1 MTTSTTSPVILLGA
15 QRCGTTAFAYAM
27 NLAFHDAGGHF
38 TVNGKLPY
46 LLHRWLT
53 RQDLADRHLRTD
65 EILHALDRRPPDGA
79 GADGWRARVEKS
91 LRNAAREVAEGAAGD
106 DPIALA
112 RRILAESN
120 EGLTRWGDKY
130 NEYLLHLPWLDAA
143 LPDARYVMLVRHPLE
158 AARSMLRWTGDRPWL
173 PETEAAALA
182 KWTAWNR
189 HWVDFAPQV
198 PQERRL
204 VIEYQALCRGEE
216 TARLEEFTG
225 MSLRPYLAGLTP
237 RQPAAAPDTGLPLPT
252 AAVWEALRDS
262 AAAPGTVPVLTTTT
276 QR

>member
-1 MTTSTTSPVILLGA
+1 MTTSPVILLGA

-79 GADGWRARVEKS
+79 GVEGWRARVETS
-91 LRNAAREVAEGAAGD
+91 LRAAAADVAEGRAED
-106 DPIALA
+106 DPAALA

-120 EGLTRWGDKY
+120 AGLPCWGDKY

-143 LPDARYVMLVRHPLE
+143 LPDARYVMLVRHPEE

-173 PETEAAALA
+173 PRTEAAALA

-189 HWVDFAPQV
+189 HWVDFAPGV
-198 PQERRL
+198 PAERRL
-204 VIEYQALCRGEE
+204 VVEYQALCRGEE

-225 MSLRPYLAGLTP
+225 LDLGRYLAGLSP
-237 RQPAAAPDTGLPLPT
+237 RRPAATPGAGLPQDT
-252 AAVWEALRDS
+252 AAVWDALRRQ
-262 AAAPGTVPVLTTTT
+262 AAADTAPASALTATT